1 MICKKG
7 QKEKSMTELWR
18 VYLYDLCPRVVF
30 LIVFTLLFN
39 PAGAQPWS
47 KKAAQAVFTLKTF
60 GPDGSLLGSSNG
72 FFVGE
77 NGEAL
82 SSFTP
87 FKGASRAVVIDAQG
101 KEWPVECLMGANDM
115 YDVAKFMVT
124 VKKPTTLT
132 LAASAANGTTA
143 WMLPYTVKKAPECIQ
158 GTVSSSESFQGNYAY
173 YTLAMQV
180 PEQHAG
186 SPVLNDNGEVLGL
199 LQPAANGAAATTSYA
214 VSATFANDLRISGL
228 SLNDPALRSTNIAK
242 ALPDQLDEA
251 LLTIYMAATVMDQAQ
266 YEELLNRFIQ
276 KFPDAADGY
285 IYRARI
291 AVAKGDFAAA
301 NADMKQALSVGGK
314 TDDTHYQ
321 FAQMIYQKE
330 VYQHDQ
336 PFSEW
341 NLDLALEESRKA
353 NSLNPQ
359 PVYLKQQAQIL
370 YVQKKYDESF
380 KLFEQLTQTPL
391 RDADIFYSA
400 AQCKLQL
407 GEREQML
414 ALLDSAVNTFTKP
427 YVKTAAP
434 YLLAR
439 ANALF
444 DAGKYRPAVNDYN
457 DYEALMASQLTAEF
471 YYQRE
476 QAEMAGHL
484 YKQALEDIVRA
495 TEMAPAEPIFFAEK
509 ANVELRVGKTDEAI
523 ATAQQSIRIS
533 PDNSDGYLIL
543 GLAQCLKGQKEEGL
557 KNLNKAKE
565 LGNSQAQTLI
575 DKYSN

>member
-1 MICKKG
+1 MKKRITRLVIG
-7 QKEKSMTELWR
+7 ILP
-18 VYLYDLCPRVVF
+18 LCLFTF
-30 LIVFTLLFN
+30 LPLS
-39 PAGAQPWS
+39 AQAQSWS

-60 GPDGSLLGSSNG
+60 GADGSLLGSSNG

-101 KEWPVECLMGANDM
+101 KEWPVEYLMGANDM
-115 YDVAKFMVT
+115 YDVAKFIVT

-199 LQPAANGAAATTSYA
+199 LQPAAGGAAATTSYA

-251 LLTIYMAATVMDQAQ
+251 MLTIYMAGTVMEQAQ

-276 KFPDAADGY
+276 KFPNAADGY

-291 AVAKGDFAAA
+291 AAAKGDFAAA
-301 NADMKQALSVGGK
+301 NADMKQALSVGDK
-314 TDDTHYQ
+314 KDDTHYQ

-427 YVKTAAP
+427 YIKTAAP

-575 DKYSN
+575 EKFSK

>member
-1 MICKKG
+1 MKKRITRLVIG
-7 QKEKSMTELWR
+7 ILP
-18 VYLYDLCPRVVF
+18 LCLFAF
-30 LIVFTLLFN
+30 LPLS
-39 PAGAQPWS
+39 AQAQPWS

-60 GPDGSLLGSSNG
+60 GADGSLLGSSNG

-82 SSFTP
+82 SSFMP

-199 LQPAANGAAATTSYA
+199 LQPAAGGATATTSYA

-291 AVAKGDFAAA
+291 AAAKGDFAAA

-330 VYQHDQ
+330 VYQKDQ

-427 YVKTAAP
+427 YIKTAAP

-523 ATAQQSIRIS
+523 ATAQQSIRIA

-565 LGNSQAQTLI
+565 LGNSQAQSLI
-575 DKYSN
+575 EKFSK

>member
-1 MICKKG
+1 MKKRITRLVIG
-7 QKEKSMTELWR
+7 ILP
-18 VYLYDLCPRVVF
+18 LCLFTF
-30 LIVFTLLFN
+30 LPLS
-39 PAGAQPWS
+39 AQAQSWS

-60 GPDGSLLGSSNG
+60 GADGSLLGSSNG

-101 KEWPVECLMGANDM
+101 KEWPVEYLMGANDM
-115 YDVAKFMVT
+115 YDVAKFIVT

-199 LQPAANGAAATTSYA
+199 LQPAAGGAAATTSYA
-214 VSATFANDLRISGL
+214 VSANFANDLRISGL

-251 LLTIYMAATVMDQAQ
+251 MLTIYMAGTVMEQAQ

-276 KFPDAADGY
+276 KFPNAADGY

-291 AVAKGDFAAA
+291 AAAKGDFAAA
-301 NADMKQALSVGGK
+301 NADMKQALSVGDK
-314 TDDTHYQ
+314 KDDTHYQ

-427 YVKTAAP
+427 YIKTAAP

-457 DYEALMASQLTAEF
+457 DYETLMASQLTAEF

-523 ATAQQSIRIS
+523 ATAQQSICIS

-543 GLAQCLKGQKEEGL
+543 GLAQCVKGQKSEGIQ
-557 KNLNKAKE
+557 NLNKAKE
-565 LGNSQAQTLI
+565 LGNSQAQSLI
-575 DKYSN
+575 EKFSK

>member
-1 MICKKG
+1 MKKRITRLVIG
-7 QKEKSMTELWR
+7 ILP
-18 VYLYDLCPRVVF
+18 LCLFTF
-30 LIVFTLLFN
+30 LPLS
-39 PAGAQPWS
+39 AQAQSWS

-60 GPDGSLLGSSNG
+60 GADGSLLGSSNG

-101 KEWPVECLMGANDM
+101 KEWPVEYLMGANDM
-115 YDVAKFMVT
+115 YDVAKFIVT

-199 LQPAANGAAATTSYA
+199 LQPAAGGAAATTSYA

-251 LLTIYMAATVMDQAQ
+251 MLTIYMAGTVMEQAQ

-276 KFPDAADGY
+276 KFPNAADGY

-291 AVAKGDFAAA
+291 AAAKGDFAAA
-301 NADMKQALSVGGK
+301 NADMKQALSVGDK
-314 TDDTHYQ
+314 KDDTHYQ

-427 YVKTAAP
+427 YIKTAAP

-543 GLAQCLKGQKEEGL
+543 GLAQCVKGQKEEGL

-575 DKYSN
+575 EKFSK

>member
-1 MICKKG
+1 MKKRITRLVIG
-7 QKEKSMTELWR
+7 ILP
-18 VYLYDLCPRVVF
+18 LCLFTF
-30 LIVFTLLFN
+30 LPLS
-39 PAGAQPWS
+39 AKAQSWS

-60 GPDGSLLGSSNG
+60 GADGSLLGSSNG

-82 SSFTP
+82 SSFMP

-101 KEWPVECLMGANDM
+101 KEWPVEYLMGANDM
-115 YDVAKFMVT
+115 YDVAKFIVT

-199 LQPAANGAAATTSYA
+199 LQPAAGGAAATTSYA

-251 LLTIYMAATVMDQAQ
+251 LLTIYMAATVMEQAQ

-301 NADMKQALSVGGK
+301 NADMKQALSVGDK
-314 TDDTHYQ
+314 KDDTHYQ

-427 YVKTAAP
+427 YIKTAAP

-543 GLAQCLKGQKEEGL
+543 GLAQCVKGQKEEGL

-565 LGNSQAQTLI
+565 LGNSQAQSLI

>member
-1 MICKKG
+1 MKKRITRLVIG
-7 QKEKSMTELWR
+7 ILP
-18 VYLYDLCPRVVF
+18 LCLFAF
-30 LIVFTLLFN
+30 LPLS
-39 PAGAQPWS
+39 AQAQSWS

-60 GPDGSLLGSSNG
+60 GADGSLLGSSNG

-199 LQPAANGAAATTSYA
+199 LQPAAGGAAATTSYA

-251 LLTIYMAATVMDQAQ
+251 LLTIYMAGTVMEQAQ

-291 AVAKGDFAAA
+291 AAAKGDFAAA
-301 NADMKQALSVGGK
+301 NADMKQALSVGDK
-314 TDDTHYQ
+314 KDDTHYQ

-427 YVKTAAP
+427 YIKTAAP

-565 LGNSQAQTLI
+565 LGNSQAQSLI
-575 DKYSN
+575 EKFSK

>member
-1 MICKKG
+1 MKKRITRLVIG
-7 QKEKSMTELWR
+7 ILP
-18 VYLYDLCPRVVF
+18 LCLFTF
-30 LIVFTLLFN
+30 LPLS
-39 PAGAQPWS
+39 AQAQSWS

-60 GPDGSLLGSSNG
+60 GADGSLLGSSNG

-101 KEWPVECLMGANDM
+101 KEWPVEYLMGANDM
-115 YDVAKFMVT
+115 YDVAKFIVT

-199 LQPAANGAAATTSYA
+199 LQPAAGGAAATTSYA

-251 LLTIYMAATVMDQAQ
+251 MLTIYMAGTIMEQAQ

-276 KFPDAADGY
+276 KFPNAADGY

-291 AVAKGDFAAA
+291 AAAKGDFAAA
-301 NADMKQALSVGGK
+301 NADMKQALSVGDK
-314 TDDTHYQ
+314 KDDTHYQ

-427 YVKTAAP
+427 YIKTAAP

-543 GLAQCLKGQKEEGL
+543 GLAQCLKEQKEEGL

-575 DKYSN
+575 EKFSK

>member
-60 GPDGSLLGSSNG
+60 GADGSLLGSSNG

-199 LQPAANGAAATTSYA
+199 LQPAAGGAAATTSYA

-251 LLTIYMAATVMDQAQ
+251 MLTIYMAATVMDQAQ

-291 AVAKGDFAAA
+291 AAAKGDFAAA
-301 NADMKQALSVGGK
+301 NADMKQALSVGDK
-314 TDDTHYQ
+314 KDDTHYQ

-330 VYQHDQ
+330 VYQKDQ

-543 GLAQCLKGQKEEGL
+543 GLAQCVKGQKSEGIQ
-557 KNLNKAKE
+557 NLNKAKE
-565 LGNSQAQTLI
+565 LGNSQAQSLI
-575 DKYSN
+575 EKFSK

>member
-1 MICKKG
+1 MKKRITRLVIG
-7 QKEKSMTELWR
+7 ILP
-18 VYLYDLCPRVVF
+18 LCLLTF
-30 LIVFTLLFN
+30 LPLS
-39 PAGAQPWS
+39 AQAQSWS

-60 GPDGSLLGSSNG
+60 GADGSLLGSSNG

-101 KEWPVECLMGANDM
+101 KEWPVEYLMGANDM
-115 YDVAKFMVT
+115 YDVAKFIVT

-199 LQPAANGAAATTSYA
+199 LQPAAGGAAATTSYA

-228 SLNDPALRSTNIAK
+228 SLNDPALRSTSIAK

-276 KFPDAADGY
+276 KFPNAADGY

-301 NADMKQALSVGGK
+301 NADMKQALSVGDK
-314 TDDTHYQ
+314 KDDTHYQ

-427 YVKTAAP
+427 YIKTAAP

-495 TEMAPAEPIFFAEK
+495 TEMAPTDPIFFAEK

-523 ATAQQSIRIS
+523 ATAQQSIRIA

-543 GLAQCLKGQKEEGL
+543 GLAQCVKGQKSEGIQ
-557 KNLNKAKE
+557 NLNKAKE
-565 LGNSQAQTLI
+565 LGNSQAQSLI

>member
-1 MICKKG
+1 MKKRITRLVIG
-7 QKEKSMTELWR
+7 ILP
-18 VYLYDLCPRVVF
+18 LCLFTF
-30 LIVFTLLFN
+30 LPLS
-39 PAGAQPWS
+39 AQAQSWS

-60 GPDGSLLGSSNG
+60 GADGSLLGSSNG

-199 LQPAANGAAATTSYA
+199 LQPAAGGAAATTSYA

-291 AVAKGDFAAA
+291 AAAKGDFAAA
-301 NADMKQALSVGGK
+301 NADMKQALSVGDK
-314 TDDTHYQ
+314 KDDTHYQ

-427 YVKTAAP
+427 YIKTAAP

-565 LGNSQAQTLI
+565 LGNSQAQSLI

>member
-1 MICKKG
+1 MKKRITRLVIG
-7 QKEKSMTELWR
+7 ILP
-18 VYLYDLCPRVVF
+18 LCLFAF
-30 LIVFTLLFN
+30 LPLS
-39 PAGAQPWS
+39 AQAQSWS

-60 GPDGSLLGSSNG
+60 GADGSLLGSSNG

-82 SSFTP
+82 SSFMP

-101 KEWPVECLMGANDM
+101 KEWPVEYLMGANDM
-115 YDVAKFMVT
+115 YDVAKFIVT

-199 LQPAANGAAATTSYA
+199 LQPAAGGAAATTSYA

-251 LLTIYMAATVMDQAQ
+251 MLTIYMAGTVMEQGQ

-301 NADMKQALSVGGK
+301 NADMKQALSVGDK
-314 TDDTHYQ
+314 KDDTHYQ

-543 GLAQCLKGQKEEGL
+543 GLAQCVKGQKSEGIQ
-557 KNLNKAKE
+557 NLNKAKE
-565 LGNSQAQTLI
+565 LGNSQAQSLI
-575 DKYSN
+575 EKFSK

>member
-1 MICKKG
+1 MKKRITRLVIG
-7 QKEKSMTELWR
+7 ILP
-18 VYLYDLCPRVVF
+18 LCLFAF
-30 LIVFTLLFN
+30 LPLS
-39 PAGAQPWS
+39 AQAQSWS

-60 GPDGSLLGSSNG
+60 GADGSLLGSSNG

-82 SSFTP
+82 SSFMP

-132 LAASAANGTTA
+132 LAASAANGSTA

-199 LQPAANGAAATTSYA
+199 LQPAAGGAAATTSYA
-214 VSATFANDLRISGL
+214 VSATFANELRISGL

-330 VYQHDQ
+330 VYQKDQ

-427 YVKTAAP
+427 YIKTAAP

-457 DYEALMASQLTAEF
+457 DYEALMVSQLTAEF

-495 TEMAPAEPIFFAEK
+495 TEMAPADPIFFAEK

-543 GLAQCLKGQKEEGL
+543 GLAQCVKGQKEEGL

-565 LGNSQAQTLI
+565 LGNSQAQSLI

>member
-1 MICKKG
+1 MKKRITRLVIG
-7 QKEKSMTELWR
+7 ILP
-18 VYLYDLCPRVVF
+18 LCLFAF
-30 LIVFTLLFN
+30 LPLS
-39 PAGAQPWS
+39 AQAQSWS

-60 GPDGSLLGSSNG
+60 GADGSLLGSSNG

-199 LQPAANGAAATTSYA
+199 LQPAAGGAAATTSYA

-285 IYRARI
+285 IYRART
-291 AVAKGDFAAA
+291 AAAKGDFAAA
-301 NADMKQALSVGGK
+301 NADMKQALSVGDK
-314 TDDTHYQ
+314 KDDTHYQ

-330 VYQHDQ
+330 VYQKDQ